1 MEANMAL
8 MAMVVFGVLFFC
20 LASGIWV
27 GFSLFIVGFV
37 GMTLFSSL
45 PAGNNMASSVWAT
58 IEKWEYVALPM
69 FILMGEI
76 LYRSGI
82 SERLFRALVPWLY
95 RLPGGLLLMNIISCT
110 LFAAVSGSSAATTAT
125 VGRITLA
132 ELDKLGYDRRIAMG
146 SLAGAGTLGFLIP
159 PSLIMI
165 VYAILAG
172 VSIGKMF
179 VAGILPGL
187 LLSGVYSAYIIYRG
201 IRNPEIAPRMQAS
214 YSWTE
219 RVTAL
224 KDLAPTLILILM
236 VLGSIYAGV
245 ATPTEA
251 AALGVFG
258 ATVFAFINRQMN
270 PKILLECLMGAV
282 KTNAMIMIIVV
293 GAGFLS
299 RVMGFLGI
307 PAAITQA
314 ITELQLSPYV
324 LMILL
329 GIGLCGVG
337 LSAGWILHR
346 GDDPAYCPAH
356 GDRRG
361 FRSHLVRHLFD
372 SDGGGQPDNAACGV
386 QPVCY
391 PGSHQRAHHAH
402 RRLCAAVFLPDA
414 ADDGHHHGVS
424 ANRSLS
430 APTHDREVDVRYIL
444 FGQKKGKTYFR

>member
-1 MEANMAL
+1 MAIMCL
-8 MAMVVFGVLFFC
+8 LVFGVLF
-20 LASGIWV
+20 LTLSSGIWV

-37 GMTLFSSL
+37 GMALFSSL
-45 PAGNNMASSVWAT
+45 PAGNNIASSVWAT

-82 SERLFRALVPWLY
+82 SEKLFKALVPWLY

-132 ELDKLGYDRRIAMG
+132 ELEKLKYDRRLAMG

-165 VYAILAG
+165 VYAILAE

-187 LLSGVYSAYIIYRG
+187 LLAGIYSTYIIYRG
-201 IRNPEIAPRMQAS
+201 IRNPEIAPRS
-214 YSWTE
+214 KEGYSWKE
-219 RVTAL
+219 RMVGL
-224 KDLAPTLILILM
+224 KDLVPMAILIIL
-236 VLGSIYAGV
+236 VLGSIYGGF

-251 AALGVFG
+251 AAIGVFG
-258 ATVFAFINRQMN
+258 ATIFAIFNRSMTF
-270 PKILLECLMGAV
+270 KIMLKCLMGAV
-282 KTNAMIMIIVV
+282 KTNAMIMLIVM

-307 PAAITQA
+307 PAAITTA
-314 ITELQLSPYV
+314 ITEMHLSPYT

-329 GIGLCGVG
+329 GMVYVILGCILDGFSIVVMTLPIALPMVTAAGFDPIWFGIYLILMVELSQITPPVGFNLFVIQGLTGEPIMQIAKYAFPFFLLMLLTTAIVTV
-337 LSAGWILHR
+337 
-346 GDDPAYCPAH
+346 
-356 GDRRG
+356 
-361 FRSHLVRHLFD
+361 F
-372 SDGGGQPDNAACGV
+372 PDIA
-386 QPVCY
+386 
-391 PGSHQRAHHAH
+391 
-402 RRLCAAVFLPDA
+402 LLLP
-414 ADDGHHHGVS
+414 
-424 ANRSLS
+424 NMM
-430 APTHDREVDVRYIL
+430 T
-444 FGQKKGKTYFR
+444 GK

>member
-1 MEANMAL
+1 MDASL
-8 MAMVVFGVLFFC
+8 AMMSLVVFGVLFLC

-37 GMTLFSSL
+37 GMALFSSL
-45 PAGNNMASSVWAT
+45 PAGSNMASSVWAN

-82 SERLFRALVPWLY
+82 SEKLFQALVPWLN
-95 RLPGGLLLMNIISCT
+95 RLPGGLLLMNIVSCT

-165 VYAILAG
+165 VYAILAE

-179 VAGILPGL
+179 IAGILPGL
-187 LLSGVYSAYIIYRG
+187 LLSGIYSAYIIYRG
-201 IRNPEIAPRMQAS
+201 VRNPEIAPRSQEH
-214 YSWTE
+214 YSWKD
-219 RVTAL
+219 RMASL
-224 KDLAPTLILILM
+224 KDLAPTVILIVM

-251 AALGVFG
+251 AALGVMG
-258 ATVFAFINRQMN
+258 ATVFAFFNRRMN
-270 PKILLECLMGAV
+270 LGILFDCLIGAV
-282 KTNAMIMIIVV
+282 KTNAMIMIIVI

-307 PAAITQA
+307 PAALTQSVMHMH
-314 ITELQLSPYV
+314 LSPYA
-324 LMILL
+324 LMLLL
-329 GIGLCGVG
+329 GGIYIVLGCLLDGFSIVVMTLPIALPMVTAAGFDPIWFGIYLILMVEVSQITPPVGFNLFVIQGLTNEPITRIAVYA
-337 LSAGWILHR
+337 LPFFFLMLLTTAILTLF
-346 GDDPAYCPAH
+346 PQIALYLP
-356 GDRRG
+356 
-361 FRSHLVRHLFD
+361 HLMTV
-372 SDGGGQPDNAACGV
+372 
-386 QPVCY
+386 
-391 PGSHQRAHHAH
+391 
-402 RRLCAAVFLPDA
+402 
-414 ADDGHHHGVS
+414 
-424 ANRSLS
+424 
-430 APTHDREVDVRYIL
+430 
-444 FGQKKGKTYFR
+444 K

>member
-1 MEANMAL
+1 MDASMASMSL
-8 MAMVVFGVLFFC
+8 VVFGVLF
-20 LASGIWV
+20 LALSTGIWV

-132 ELDKLGYDRRIAMG
+132 ELEKLGYDRSIAQG

-165 VYAILAG
+165 VYAILAE

-179 VAGILPGL
+179 MAGILPGI
-187 LLSGVYSAYIIYRG
+187 LLSGIYSSYIIYRG
-201 IRNPEIAPRMQAS
+201 IRNPEIAPRMQDT
-214 YSWTE
+214 YSWME
-219 RVTAL
+219 RIRAL
-224 KDLAPTLILILM
+224 KDLAPTFILILM

-251 AALGVFG
+251 AALGVLG
-258 ATVFAFINRQMN
+258 ATIFAFLNRQMN
-270 PKILLECLMGAV
+270 LKILFDCLVGAV
-282 KTNAMIMIIVV
+282 KTNAMIMLIVV

-314 ITELQLSPYV
+314 ITGMDLSPYV
-324 LMILL
+324 LMMLL
-329 GIGLCGVG
+329 GLVYVVLGCLLDGFSIVVMTLPIALPMVVAAGFDPIWFGIYLILMVEVSQITPPVG
-337 LSAGWILHR
+337 FNLFRHPGPHR
-346 GDDPAYCPAH
+346 RPHY
-356 GDRRG
+356 
-361 FRSHLVRHLFD
+361 
-372 SDGGGQPDNAACGV
+372 
-386 QPVCY
+386 
-391 PGSHQRAHHAH
+391 AH
-402 RRLCAAVFLPDA
+402 RRHALPFFFLMLLTTAIITAVSGDRPLSPPV
-414 ADDGHHHGVS
+414 DDGQIVS
-424 ANRSLS
+424 L
-430 APTHDREVDVRYIL
+430 
-444 FGQKKGKTYFR
+444 GKQ